1 LVEKVPDPRKAEL
14 DGCPESARAWR
25 ELEAQEQH
33 LVELWVQFSCL
44 VDTLL
49 FHLYLLFM
57 TSFIITII
65 VLWNT

>member
-49 FHLYLLFM
+49 FRLYLL
-57 TSFIITII
+57 S
-65 VLWNT
+65 